1 MIQRKSYNEAIKC
14 RIPLFVVVFCFVPRM
29 SQKKCS
35 LICCSW
41 RLFCVCCVCCFVLY
55 TVLCSFSPCNSRI
68 LECHLCSS
76 KVASPNTTIL
86 ASLFCRA
93 CSIASVPPS
102 KSSTYRSSRNVVAIF
117 TFPTACFWRW
127 FSSVLPRRNCDW
139 FKLNIA
145 FVNLSTWASCVFRP
159 EIQWKHSTS
168 LLFPAIRICR
178 NTCFKSPVL
187 AIGYIQ
193 FLTIMS
199 YILFC
204 SGGPVYKQSFN
215 DGWFSLSWLNAS
227 YTIQSF
233 VLSGV
238 SLITG
243 LWGK

>member
-1 MIQRKSYNEAIKC
+1 MRLENVEYFFLWWSFALSQGSPRKNAPWFAAPED
-14 RIPLFVVVFCFVPRM
+14 CFVYAFLLSCARSPP
-29 SQKKCS
+29 CS
-35 LICCSW
+35 
-41 RLFCVCCVCCFVLY
+41 
-55 TVLCSFSPCNSRI
+55 SRI

-86 ASLFCRA
+86 SSLFCRA

-102 KSSTYRSSRNVVAIF
+102 KSSTYRSSRNVVAIS

-127 FSSVLPRRNCDW
+127 FLSVLPRKNRDW

>member
-1 MIQRKSYNEAIKC
+1 MRLESAEYLFLLWSFALSQGCPRKNAPWVDAPEDF
-14 RIPLFVVVFCFVPRM
+14 FVYVFLLPCA
-29 SQKKCS
+29 
-35 LICCSW
+35 
-41 RLFCVCCVCCFVLY
+41 
-55 TVLCSFSPCNSRI
+55 FSPPCNSRI

-76 KVASPNTTIL
+76 KVASRNTTML
-86 ASLFCRA
+86 ASLFCLA

-102 KSSTYRSSRNVVAIF
+102 ESSKYRSSRNVVGISM
-117 TFPTACFWRW
+117 FPTACFWRW
-127 FSSVLPRRNCDW
+127 FSSDLPRRNRNW

-145 FVNLSTWASCVFRP
+145 FVNLSTWASYVFRS
-159 EIQWKHSTS
+159 EIQWKCGTS

-204 SGGPVYKQSFN
+204 SGGPVSKQSFN
-215 DGWFSLSWLNAS
+215 DEWFSLSWLDAS